1 MIEIYG
7 KDACSFCAKATG
19 LADMLGLN
27 YVYKKLGRD
36 FSREELL
43 EEFPNARTFP
53 QIRVNGKSIGGYE
66 QFVQYTKQEKA
77 A

>member
-7 KDACSFCAKATG
+7 KDGCTFCTKAVG
-19 LADMLGLN
+19 LAEMRGLN

-36 FSREELL
+36 FAREEIFEL
-43 EEFPNARTFP
+43 FPNARTFP
-53 QIRVNGKSIGGYE
+53 QIIADGSAIGGYE
-66 QFVQYTKQEKA
+66 QFVEYVKQA

>member
-7 KDACSFCAKATG
+7 KDGCTFCTKAVG
-19 LADMLGLN
+19 LAEMQGLN

-36 FSREELL
+36 FAREELFEL
-43 EEFPNARTFP
+43 FPNARTFP
-53 QIRVNGKSIGGYE
+53 QIRANGEYIGGYE
-66 QFVQYTKQEKA
+66 QFVQYTMKA